1 MANQLETL
9 FSEIAGAI
17 RQKNG
22 ETGTMKPVEFPAKIA
37 AIEAGGGSG
46 GGGSSG
52 GTLDGIYL
60 TLTETPGNG
69 DSRFFLFRGNL
80 YWLRVDS
87 TNNVFRIYRHAD
99 GAFTE
104 VASLASGGK
113 FTNITFTTFVEYNGL
128 LHFLG
133 CTGSYSKAHVTW
145 DGASTFTT
153 WKDMPD
159 YSEVSYNNNAVVI
172 GGELYAVLGRTDL
185 YKWDQTT
192 DTWTKAATTQS
203 TKLFLHE
210 GNLYNYYFG
219 NLYQWIDGVFTQIH
233 SLDYSSDFPISQA
246 EPLAVIGDWVYMFYN
261 AGNRFYK
268 YNVLTKELVTI
279 GTTFGVL
286 TNGRLCCVDG
296 QMRYARNTTG
306 YVTVHGIIG

>member
-1 MANQLETL
+1 MAEYLIQDTTL
-9 FSEIAGAI
+9 TAIAEAI
-17 RQKNG
+17 RGKNG
-22 ETGTMKPVEFPAKIA
+22 TTDTIAVADMAAQIANIETGG
-37 AIEAGGGSG
+37 GGGSG
-46 GGGSSG
+46 GSVE
-52 GTLDGIYL
+52 GIYL
-60 TLTETPGNG
+60 TVTETPGNG
-69 DSRFFLFRGNL
+69 DSRFFIFNGKT
-80 YWLRVDS
+80 YWLQTDT
-87 TNNVFRIYRHAD
+87 TNSVFRFYKYEE
-99 GAFTE
+99 GTFTE
-104 VASLASGGK
+104 VASIASSGK
-113 FTNITFTTFVEYNGL
+113 FTNITFMTFVEYNGQI
-128 LHFLG
+128 HFLG
-133 CTGSYSKAHVTW
+133 STGSYSKAHVSW
-145 DGASTFTT
+145 NGSTFTT

-286 TNGRLCCVDG
+286 TNGRLQCVNN
-296 QMRYARNTTG
+296 QIVYARSSAG
-306 YVTVHGIIG
+306 YITVHGLIE